1 MIGLS
6 WHRVVVIV
14 GDILDRLQGRSN
26 RLGWPGVEAGLIVL
40 GRGVVGGRGVHIGQ
54 WGGAGV
60 VTVIVL
66 TIPRHHMVSKA
77 IISIVMYGSSCE
89 LLSLTQL
96 PSLCDALESLI
107 IMSKVDI
114 NPTITDLPS

>member
-77 IISIVMYGSSCE
+77 ISIVMNGSPRE